1 MSTSR
6 HRAATVVLGVVGVGA
21 LALTPLN
28 AFGVS
33 HARADQAVP
42 VSMKEYAFASPLL
55 KPAVFG
61 KASVLKGGETTFTF
75 KNVGKFAHD
84 FTISST
90 SKGGTKFS
98 SGTIAP
104 GKSKTVTVTLKP
116 GSYLA
121 VCSQFN
127 GFHIAS
133 GMIRAFSVGKIN
145 DKGTWVP

>member
-1 MSTSR
+1 MGTSR
-6 HRAATVVLGVVGVGA
+6 RRAATVALGVIGVGA
-21 LALTPLN
+21 VALAPLD
-28 AFGVS
+28 AFGSS
-33 HARADQAVP
+33 HTRAEQAVP
-42 VSMKEYAFASPLL
+42 VSLKEYAITSPLL

-61 KASVLKGGETTFTF
+61 KASALTGGQTTFTF
-75 KNVGKFAHD
+75 KNAGKFPHD

-104 GKSKTVTVTLKP
+104 GKTKTITVNLKP

-121 VCSQFN
+121 VCAQFN

-133 GMIRAFSVGKIN
+133 GMVRGFSVGKIS
-145 DKGTWVP
+145 DKGVWGP